1 MGTCFG
7 TAEHATPL
15 PSWRHPLGVAGRCY
29 GNWRGYRVGVLA
41 PVSLSSV
48 TPNQT
53 LASRFRLRPRAPSN
67 LLLLLP
73 RTGPRRPALRHGVPD
88 EPRRVLVASEP
99 RRFSSATWAYCV
111 SRCDINALL
120 VLLLYSN
127 RQGPVLAAMHPR
139 GNIEPTSGSDP
150 RLRSETSASLLH
162 ALQLAHPR
170 PQLDPTGSR
179 SRSDYWYSAA

>member
-1 MGTCFG
+1 MTSTAVRDIAAWTCSVSPTG
-7 TAEHATPL
+7 
-15 PSWRHPLGVAGRCY
+15 LGVPACSCRVSC
-29 GNWRGYRVGVLA
+29 GYRMGVLR
-41 PVSLSSV
+41 PNFPTLSQWFQLLIPRV
-48 TPNQT
+48 
-53 LASRFRLRPRAPSN
+53 RLRPRAPSI
-67 LLLLLP
+67 LQVLP
-73 RTGPRRPALRHGVPD
+73 CAGTRRPALRHGVPG

-111 SRCDINALL
+111 SRSDINALL

-139 GNIEPTSGSDP
+139 GNIEPTSGYDP
-150 RLRSETSASLLH
+150 RLRSETSTSLLH
-162 ALQLAHPR
+162 ALQLVHPR

>member
-1 MGTCFG
+1 MSPHGQARRTPPGFG
-7 TAEHATPL
+7 VQR
-15 PSWRHPLGVAGRCY
+15 RHYGDRRGYGLGVL
-29 GNWRGYRVGVLA
+29 LA
-41 PVSLSSV
+41 ADPPQTRRRTLQFNSLH
-48 TPNQT
+48 P
-53 LASRFRLRPRAPSN
+53 RFDSDLGAPSN

-127 RQGPVLAAMHPR
+127 RQGPVLAVMHPR